1 MQGEALKHRSEDG
14 FEEQGRTGASGK
26 MTNFKKDFVF
36 GVATSSYQIEGAAAE
51 DGRTPSIWDAF
62 CRVPGNVYEGQT
74 GDIACDHYHRYKEDV
89 RILRE
94 LGVDSYRFSI
104 SWPRVFPAYG
114 VYNPKGMQFYKDL
127 IHELQENG
135 IEPVATLYHWD
146 LPMWAYERGGWL
158 NRESVTWFKE
168 YATRVFEE
176 LNDSVK
182 SWITHNEPFC
192 ASILGYDLGIHA
204 PGHKDLGE
212 ALIAAHHILL
222 SHGVAVQAF
231 RECGFRD
238 SKIGITLNLTPSS
251 PASNSREDMEAA
263 SRSDGLSN
271 RWFLDPVFRSSY
283 PEDMKEAFGKIVGDF
298 DFIRDG
304 DLQTIS
310 ARNDFLG
317 VNYYTRSLV
326 KFVQD
331 GVLNYQEVPGDPK
344 NTTAMGWEICPEALY
359 DLILRLRREYTQIPI
374 YITENG
380 AAFDDVLTN
389 DKHVHDAQRIDYIK
403 AHLSKIA
410 EANMQGANV
419 QGYFL
424 WSLLDNF
431 EWACGYSKR
440 FGIVH
445 VDFGTQERSLKDSAL
460 WYRDTIRSRTI
471 E

>member
-1 MQGEALKHRSEDG
+1 MVTFA
-14 FEEQGRTGASGK
+14 
-26 MTNFKKDFVF
+26 KDFKF
-36 GVATSSYQIEGAAAE
+36 GVATSAYQIEGAATE
-51 DGRTPSIWDAF
+51 DGRTPSIWDTF
-62 CRVPGNVYEGQT
+62 CRVPGKVYEGQS
-74 GDIACDHYHRYKEDV
+74 GDIACDHYHRYGEDV

-94 LGVDSYRFSI
+94 IGVDSYRFSI
-104 SWPRVFPAYG
+104 SWPRVFPAYRT
-114 VYNPKGMQFYKDL
+114 YNPKGMEFYKNL
-127 IHELQENG
+127 IHELEENG
-135 IEPVATLYHWD
+135 IEPMATLYHWD

-192 ASILGYDLGIHA
+192 ASVLGYGLGVHA
-204 PGHKDLGE
+204 PGHKNLGE
-212 ALIAAHHILL
+212 ALIAAHHVLL
-222 SHGVAVQAF
+222 SHGVAVEAF
-231 RECGFRD
+231 RECGLRD
-238 SKIGITLNLTPSS
+238 SKIGITLNLTPSY
-251 PASNSREDMEAA
+251 PASNSREDVEAA

-283 PEDMKEAFGKIVGDF
+283 PEDMKEALGRFAGGFG
-298 DFIRDG
+298 FIKDG

-310 ARNDFLG
+310 TKSDFLG
-317 VNYYTRSLV
+317 VNYYTRV
-326 KFVQD
+326 PTEFVQD
-331 GVLNYQEVPGDPK
+331 SRLNYHDVQGNLKKSV
-344 NTTAMGWEICPEALY
+344 TAMGWEICPEALY
-359 DLILRLRREYTQIPI
+359 DLILRLRREYTQVPI

-380 AAFDDVLTN
+380 AAFDDVLS
-389 DKHVHDAQRIDYIK
+389 KGKRVHDTERIDYVK
-403 AHLSKIA
+403 GHLRKIA
-410 EANMQGANV
+410 EANEQGADIR
-419 QGYFL
+419 GYYL

-460 WYRDTIRSRTI
+460 WYRDAIRSRII

>member
-1 MQGEALKHRSEDG
+1 M
-14 FEEQGRTGASGK
+14 
-26 MTNFKKDFVF
+26 MTFAKDFKF

-51 DGRTPSIWDAF
+51 DGRTPSIWDTF
-62 CRVPGNVYEGQT
+62 CRTPGKIYADQT

-89 RILRE
+89 RILRD
-94 LGVDSYRFSI
+94 LGVNSYRFSI
-104 SWPRVFPAYG
+104 SWPRIFPAYG
-114 VYNPKGMQFYKDL
+114 AYNPKGMQFYKDL

-135 IEPVATLYHWD
+135 IEPVVTLYHWD

-298 DFIRDG
+298 DFIRHG

-310 ARNDFLG
+310 AGNDFLG

-344 NTTAMGWEICPEALY
+344 NTTAMGWEICPQALE
-359 DLILRLRREYTQIPI
+359 DLLLRLRREYTQIPI

-431 EWACGYSKR
+431 EWAYGYSKK

-445 VDFGTQERSLKDSAL
+445 IDFETQERSLKDSAL
-460 WYRDTIRSRTI
+460 WYRDTISSRTI

>member
-1 MQGEALKHRSEDG
+1 ML
-14 FEEQGRTGASGK
+14 
-26 MTNFKKDFVF
+26 NFKKDFVF
-36 GVATSSYQIEGAAAE
+36 GVATSSYQIEGAVAE

-62 CRVPGNVYEGQT
+62 CRVPGKVYEGQT

-89 RILRE
+89 GILRE

-104 SWPRVFPAYG
+104 SWSRIFPAYG
-114 VYNPKGMQFYKDL
+114 AYNPKGMQFYKDL
-127 IHELQENG
+127 IYELRQND
-135 IEPVATLYHWD
+135 IEPMASLYHWD

-168 YATRVFEE
+168 YATKVFEE

-182 SWITHNEPFC
+182 LWITHNEPFC

-222 SHGVAVQAF
+222 SHGAAVEAF
-231 RECGFRD
+231 REGGFSD

-344 NTTAMGWEICPEALY
+344 NTTAMGWEICPQALE
-359 DLILRLRREYTQIPI
+359 DLLLRLRREYTQIPI

-403 AHLSKIA
+403 AHLSKIV

>member
-1 MQGEALKHRSEDG
+1 MVTFA
-14 FEEQGRTGASGK
+14 
-26 MTNFKKDFVF
+26 KDFKF
-36 GVATSSYQIEGAAAE
+36 GVATSAYQIEGAAAE
-51 DGRTPSIWDAF
+51 DGRTPSIWDTF
-62 CRVPGNVYEGQT
+62 CRVPGKVYEGQS
-74 GDIACDHYHRYKEDV
+74 GDIACDHYHRYREDV

-94 LGVDSYRFSI
+94 IGVDSYRFSI
-104 SWPRVFPAYG
+104 SWPRVFPAYRT
-114 VYNPKGMQFYKDL
+114 YNPKGMEFYKNL
-127 IHELQENG
+127 IHELEENG
-135 IEPVATLYHWD
+135 IEPMATLYHWD

-192 ASILGYDLGIHA
+192 ASVLGYGLGVHA
-204 PGHKDLGE
+204 PGHKNLGE
-212 ALIAAHHILL
+212 ALIAAHHVLL
-222 SHGVAVQAF
+222 SHGVAVEAF
-231 RECGFRD
+231 RECGLRD
-238 SKIGITLNLTPSS
+238 SKIGITLNLTPSY
-251 PASNSREDMEAA
+251 PASNSREDVEAA

-283 PEDMKEAFGKIVGDF
+283 PEDMKEALGRFAGGFG
-298 DFIRDG
+298 FIKDG

-310 ARNDFLG
+310 TKSDFLG
-317 VNYYTRSLV
+317 VNYYTRV
-326 KFVQD
+326 PTEFVQD
-331 GVLNYQEVPGDPK
+331 SRLNYHDVQGNLKKSV
-344 NTTAMGWEICPEALY
+344 TAMGWEICPEALY
-359 DLILRLRREYTQIPI
+359 DLILRLRREYTQVPI

-380 AAFDDVLTN
+380 AAFDDVLS
-389 DKHVHDAQRIDYIK
+389 KGKRVHDTERIDYIK
-403 AHLSKIA
+403 GHLRKIA
-410 EANMQGANV
+410 EANEQGADIR
-419 QGYFL
+419 GYYL

-460 WYRDTIRSRTI
+460 WYRDTISSRII